1 MALPRHDLDAAD
13 QVIRKALSIDG
24 GSAWAWSRGGWI
36 DVYKGNAESAIERFK
51 IALDLAP
58 NDPLAFNSLVGIGCA
73 NFGAGNY
80 VEAARWQQRALAE
93 HPSST
98 WIHRT
103 MPGFIAVLYGVIAYA
118 FFLFTILYAIGF
130 VGNLVVPKS
139 IDSGVAGPLV
149 ESLVIN
155 TLLLGAFAIQHS
167 VMARQGFKQVWTR
180 IVPHAIERST
190 YVLLSSLVLLLL
202 YWQWRPLPAPIWTV
216 DGKIAVTILQA
227 IFWLGW
233 VLVVFSTFLI
243 SHFQLFGLTQV
254 FMRLLGK
261 PMPEAQFRTPLL
273 YKGVRHPLYLGFLLA
288 FWSTPTM
295 TIGHLLF
302 SVATT
307 GYILIAIQLEERDMI
322 FQDAVDEGDYDL
334 VIAGVDQN
342 ASRNPR

>member
-1 MALPRHDLDAAD
+1 
-13 QVIRKALSIDG
+13 
-24 GSAWAWSRGGWI
+24 
-36 DVYKGNAESAIERFK
+36 
-51 IALDLAP
+51 
-58 NDPLAFNSLVGIGCA
+58 
-73 NFGAGNY
+73 
-80 VEAARWQQRALAE
+80 
-93 HPSST
+93 
-98 WIHRT
+98 
-103 MPGFIAVLYGVIAYA
+103 MPGFIAVLYGVVAYA

-139 IDSGVAGPLV
+139 IDSGAAGPLV
-149 ESLVIN
+149 ESLIIN

-167 VMARQGFKQVWTR
+167 VMARQGFKRVWTR

-216 DGKIAVTILQA
+216 DNAIAATVLHA

-254 FMRLLGK
+254 FARLLGK
-261 PMPEAQFRTPLL
+261 QMPEPQFRTPLL
-273 YKGVRHPLYLGFLLA
+273 YKGVRHPLYLGFVLA
-288 FWSTPTM
+288 FWSTPAM

-302 SVATT
+302 AVATT

-322 FQDAVDEGDYDL
+322 NAFGDQYRRYREQVGML
-334 VIAGVDQN
+334 FPMLRGK
-342 ASRNPR
+342 